1 MSSNTKQHWET
12 VYETKTPEQVS
23 WTQEIPETSLN
34 FINSFQQSKEAKII
48 DIGGGDSHLVNFLLE
63 QGYTNITVLD
73 ISKKALQRA
82 KERLGKKA
90 NLITWIVSD
99 VLDFIP
105 DTSYDIW
112 HDRAAFH
119 FLTSKNQINTYISLT
134 QKFVSRN
141 LIIGAFSDNGPLKC
155 SGLEITQYS
164 KNKMS
169 EAFNTGFEPI
179 ECIRETHQTPFKT
192 TQDFVFCSF
201 KKR

>member
-23 WTQEIPETSLN
+23 WTQKIPETSLN
-34 FINSFQQSKEAKII
+34 LINSFQLSKDASII
-48 DIGGGDSHLVNFLLE
+48 DIGGGDSHLADFLLE

-82 KERLGKKA
+82 KKRLGEKA
-90 NLITWIVSD
+90 TLVSWIVSD
-99 VLDFIP
+99 VLDFKP
-105 DTSYDIW
+105 ETLYDIW

-119 FLTSKNQINTYISLT
+119 FLTTKNQIDTYISLT